1 MDSALNKIT
10 SVQPNLCEPQKL
22 DKGLLHVLAC
32 FCVSCTAE
40 VEFDL
45 KSFITE

>member
-1 MDSALNKIT
+1 MDNALNKIT

-22 DKGLLHVLAC
+22 DKGLIHVLAC
-32 FCVSCTAE
+32 FYVSYTVE

-45 KSFITE
+45 KRFITE